1 MIGAGFSI
9 IILVATLMATSLY
22 LIKIKPNTQS
32 DEGGKME
39 PTIHPFKPADS
50 LNSTENST
58 TTRGKNSFCGV
69 FFMNEK
75 KSTIQ
80 HIFHILTGS
89 PRPPIKLCCD
99 TLEVFHTSEKLHN
112 DINGSYINQF
122 DVNGMRWYTN
132 INNKWS
138 IWWNEEHQYWVI
150 GLATK
155 KGTDQGQAFL
165 STNSDCFKRN
175 TSSDWL
181 IHDGKK
187 WKTAELEIRC
197 QMLN

>member
-1 MIGAGFSI
+1 MK
-9 IILVATLMATSLY
+9 
-22 LIKIKPNTQS
+22 LISRKN
-32 DEGGKME
+32 
-39 PTIHPFKPADS
+39 
-50 LNSTENST
+50 LCST
-58 TTRGKNSFCGV
+58 
-69 FFMNEK
+69 
-75 KSTIQ
+75 
-80 HIFHILTGS
+80 LTGP

-99 TLEVFHTSEKLHN
+99 TLEVFRTTSEKLHN

-138 IWWNEEHQYWVI
+138 IWWNEENQYWVI
-150 GLATK
+150 GLTTK
-155 KGTDQGQAFL
+155 KGTDQGQAIL
-165 STNSDCFKRN
+165 SANSNCFKRN
-175 TSSDWL
+175 TPSDWL

>member
-1 MIGAGFSI
+1 M
-9 IILVATLMATSLY
+9 
-22 LIKIKPNTQS
+22 
-32 DEGGKME
+32 
-39 PTIHPFKPADS
+39 
-50 LNSTENST
+50 
-58 TTRGKNSFCGV
+58 
-69 FFMNEK
+69 
-75 KSTIQ
+75 
-80 HIFHILTGS
+80 TG
-89 PRPPIKLCCD
+89 PLPQILCCD
-99 TLEVFHTSEKLHN
+99 ILKVFHTSEKLHN

-138 IWWNEEHQYWVI
+138 IWWNEENQYWVI

-155 KGTDQGQAFL
+155 KGMDQGQAFL